1 MHLLDVLRTP
11 HVGDDSTFDGVGL
24 YPLWVNIKPR
34 NFPPS
39 TLNVHFSGLSF
50 ILAPLEGFEYLL
62 EVLYMLVE
70 RVGFHDDVI
79 HVQLHTPIDQAL
91 KDFVHK
97 ALIGRPDVLEAERHD
112 LILVVGIGH
121 HEGRLVLVLGVH
133 TYLVIV

>member
-1 MHLLDVLRTP
+1 
-11 HVGDDSTFDGVGL
+11 
-24 YPLWVNIKPR
+24 
-34 NFPPS
+34 
-39 TLNVHFSGLSF
+39 
-50 ILAPLEGFEYLL
+50 
-62 EVLYMLVE
+62 MLVE